1 MPGGPYYVISNIIQY
16 AMQMLVF
23 EYAMESRLEKWK
35 TFLIELATSGIYIWM
50 MVNLPFFT
58 TLRTFIGALFICA
71 VVYLMHKENWYFV
84 LFMTAIVIVVTLIG
98 EAAMMLMI
106 PREMIM
112 SGVLF
117 EKYPLTAYSIYLF
130 VEAFLYMIVALAVR
144 SFRKKYK
151 GMNSRMPWLLFA
163 VFPLSQFIVLA
174 GTFQAYLYDEKSW
187 LPERVIPVLLVC
199 IAADI
204 ALIFALRMVSDR
216 TKLRVRNELLEHQMS
231 DQEAYYRGLTASYEE
246 IRKMRHDIDNHLY
259 TMQALIGDGKVSQA
273 SDYMKQIIKEDRSA
287 LAFPSCGNTVIA
299 SYLTR
304 KSEEYMHKQIRFD
317 TDIRLPAYLDISNA
331 DLICI
336 YGNILDNAEEAARQ
350 TADPH
355 ITLLT
360 QYKEPYV
367 TVLCTNTAPEKER
380 RKTRRIP
387 ELDRGLGTKIIMN
400 ITEKYDGEY
409 TVDEKNGIYR
419 IEIILK
425 NISRE

>member
-1 MPGGPYYVISNIIQY
+1 
-16 AMQMLVF
+16 
-23 EYAMESRLEKWK
+23 
-35 TFLIELATSGIYIWM
+35 
-50 MVNLPFFT
+50 
-58 TLRTFIGALFICA
+58 
-71 VVYLMHKENWYFV
+71 
-84 LFMTAIVIVVTLIG
+84 
-98 EAAMMLMI
+98 
-106 PREMIM
+106 
-112 SGVLF
+112 
-117 EKYPLTAYSIYLF
+117 
-130 VEAFLYMIVALAVR
+130 
-144 SFRKKYK
+144 
-151 GMNSRMPWLLFA
+151 
-163 VFPLSQFIVLA
+163 
-174 GTFQAYLYDEKSW
+174 
-187 LPERVIPVLLVC
+187 
-199 IAADI
+199 
-204 ALIFALRMVSDR
+204 
-216 TKLRVRNELLEHQMS
+216 VRNELLEHQMS

-304 KSEEYMHKQIRFD
+304 KSEEYIQKQIRFD
-317 TDIRLPAYLDISNA
+317 TDIHLPAYLDISNA

-350 TADPH
+350 TDDPH

-367 TVLCTNTAPEKER
+367 TVSCTNTAPEKER
-380 RKTRRIP
+380 RKNRRIP

-409 TVDEKNGIYR
+409 TVEEENGTYR